1 MAYNYKQDFYKL
13 ENPEK
18 YIGKGEPYYRSSY
31 ELKFFEWAD
40 RRSNVISWGCE
51 TVVVP
56 YYNPIK
62 NRQARYYVDIIIT
75 YLNKNGD
82 TITELIEIKPLA
94 QCSRP
99 KKRGGKRAEQ
109 TFLKEC
115 IDWDTN
121 NAKWA
126 AAEKFARA
134 RGWIFRI
141 ITEESLFRG

>member
-1 MAYNYKQDFYKL
+1 MAYKYKQDFYKL
-13 ENPEK
+13 RNPKK
-18 YIGKGEPYYRSSY
+18 YLGKGDPYYRSSY

-40 RRSNVISWGCE
+40 KRENVLTWGSE
-51 TVVVP
+51 TIIVP
-56 YYNPIK
+56 YFNPVK

-82 TITELIEIKPLA
+82 TVTELIEIKPMS
-94 QCSRP
+94 QCIRP

-115 IDWDTN
+115 VDWDTN

-126 AAEKFARA
+126 AAEKYARE

>member
-1 MAYNYKQDFYKL
+1 MAYNYNQDWYVLK
-13 ENPEK
+13 NPDK
-18 YIGKGEPYYRSSY
+18 YIGKSAPYYRSSY

-40 RRSNVISWGCE
+40 TRSNVVSWGSE
-51 TVVVP
+51 TVVIP
-56 YYNPIK
+56 YFNPVK
-62 NRQARYYVDIIIT
+62 KRQARYFVDIVIT

-82 TITELIEIKPLA
+82 TITEIIEIKPLA
-94 QCSRP
+94 QCARP
-99 KKRGGKRAEQ
+99 KKRGGKKAEQ

-126 AAEKFARA
+126 AAEKYARA